1 MSACAS
7 GVLLTAIDMLVL
19 FCLVW
24 FGGERVFAGKEMF
37 VRRIMQ
43 RRWNRNR
50 KLQMREMVG

>member
-1 MSACAS
+1 
-7 GVLLTAIDMLVL
+7 MLVL
-19 FCLVW
+19 FCFVW

-37 VRRIMQ
+37 ARRIMQ